1 MNLNPGTPED
11 QRPECYRRQ
20 VAAARSTARRSISL
34 AAVVGS
40 GIMAE
45 RLCGGNVGLALL
57 ANAIATGGAL
67 VGLILAFGPVSG
79 AHLNP
84 VVTLADAWLGGISW
98 AAVPLYVGAQVF
110 GAFGGVALAH
120 GMFSEP
126 VFSMSHRA
134 RSGGGQMLSEAV
146 ATFGLLV
153 NIWGCVRR
161 RPEACAFAV
170 AAYIT
175 GAYWFTASTSFA
187 NPAVTLARA
196 FTDSFSGVRL
206 ADVPGFIGAQ
216 FAGAFAATVF
226 FRWLA
231 RPGAE
236 RVSSA
241 ADGLLP
247 HAAFRETDS
256 SQEQ

>member
-1 MNLNPGTPED
+1 MRLV
-11 QRPECYRRQ
+11 RR
-20 VAAARSTARRSISL
+20 AAAEGIGTALLL

-67 VGLILAFGPVSG
+67 VALILAFGPISG

-84 VVTLADAWLGGISW
+84 AVTLADAWLGGLSW
-98 AAVPLYVGAQVF
+98 KEVPVYVSAQVV
-110 GAFGGVALAH
+110 GGLAGVALAH

-126 VFSMSHRA
+126 VFSLSQHSRA
-134 RSGGGQMLSEAV
+134 GAGQVLSEAV

-153 NIWGCVRR
+153 TVWGCVRG
-161 RPEACAFAV
+161 RPNAVPFAV

-196 FTDSFSGVRL
+196 FTDSFSGIRL
-206 ADVPGFIGAQ
+206 NDVPAFICAQ
-216 FAGAFAATVF
+216 FLGAVAATALF
-226 FRWLA
+226 KWLD
-231 RPGAE
+231 PGLRKTAGD
-236 RVSSA
+236 VT
-241 ADGLLP
+241 LP
-247 HAAFRETDS
+247 HPG
-256 SQEQ
+256 SQPGQTGASP